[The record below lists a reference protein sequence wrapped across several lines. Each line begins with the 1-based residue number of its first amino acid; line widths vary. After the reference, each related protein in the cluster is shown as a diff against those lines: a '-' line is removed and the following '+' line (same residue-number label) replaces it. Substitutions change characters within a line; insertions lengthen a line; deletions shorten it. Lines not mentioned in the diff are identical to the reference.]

1 MTINNN
7 PMNPIPLWSSKDYWQ
22 CRQRTFHDAMAWPVL
37 PTKKLPMIAVTVKGD
52 MPSAAANTCNAIV
65 SQCSN
70 GLYNRNYRGNS
81 SNYSGTSNITLT
93 GFANKGESPVPNPM
107 PALVFTYTSNNK
119 YTLKL
124 GGYNVKRT
132 ADDATEFL
140 RTELTNGGSFY
151 ITISSTKYTFVLSD
165 VDINYHGNK
174 GITIAV
180 RKFNDD
186 SSVYS
191 TNATL
196 ALDGCLPY
204 YDANRIAQG
213 WLGGYDITGTYTD
226 GVYYIDV
233 TVDNVV
239 HYYSEPFMWLT
250 NVSAYTLVTYR
261 RSQPILTTDN
271 YMVFSW
277 RNGTDRSLYMYMP
290 NVLQKSQF
298 KFEEDVVEIDGRKYA
313 EKQVSY
319 NEDRIAFHCYE
330 AYRDAIRLLWHCDI
344 RYVGGRRIDYME
356 QPDMDWN
363 SDNHLCDV
371 VLLFQRD
378 TIVQTNGVASAYIDS
393 SDSSHTSYDAS
404 FDASFA

>member
-52 MPSAAANTCNAIV
+52 MPSAAANTCHAIV
-65 SQCSN
+65 SQCSY
-70 GLYNRNYRGNS
+70 GLYNRDYLGNS

-93 GFANKGESPVPNPM
+93 GLARPGESPVPNPM

-124 GGYNVKRT
+124 NGYDVKRT

-151 ITISSTKYTFVLSD
+151 ITTSSNKYTFILSN
-165 VDINYHGNK
+165 VDINYHGSK

-180 RKFNDD
+180 RKFDD
-186 SSVYS
+186 DTAVYS

-196 ALDGCLPY
+196 ELDGCLPY

-226 GVYYIDV
+226 GVYYLDV
-233 TVDNVV
+233 TVDSVH

-277 RNGTDRSLYMYMP
+277 RDGTDRSLYMYMP

-393 SDSSHTSYDAS
+393 SDSSHQSYDAS
-404 FDASFA
+404 FDDSFA

>member
-52 MPSAAANTCNAIV
+52 MPSAVSNTCNATV

-70 GLYNRNYRGNS
+70 GLYNRDYQGGS
-81 SNYSGTSNITLT
+81 SNYTGTSNITLT
-93 GFANKGESPVPNPM
+93 GLARVGESPVPNPM
-107 PALVFTYTSNNK
+107 PTLAFTYTSNNK

-132 ADDATEFL
+132 SDDSTEFL
-140 RTELTNGGSFY
+140 RTDLTNGGSFY
-151 ITISSTKYTFVLSD
+151 ITISSTKYTFILSN

-174 GITIAV
+174 GITMAV
-180 RKFNDD
+180 RKFDDD

-196 ALDGCLPY
+196 ELDGCLPY
-204 YDANRIAQG
+204 YDTNRIAQG
-213 WLGGYDITGTYTD
+213 WLGGYDLTGTYAD
-226 GVYYIDV
+226 GVYYLDV
-233 TVDNVV
+233 TVDSVQ

-250 NVSAYTLVTYR
+250 NLSNFTLVTYR

-298 KFEEDVVEIDGRKYA
+298 KFEEEVVETDGRKYA

-330 AYRDAIRLLWHCDI
+330 AFRDAIRLLWHCDI

-356 QPDMDWN
+356 QPEMDWN
-363 SDNHLCDV
+363 TDNHLCDV

-393 SDSSHTSYDAS
+393 SDSSHTAYDAS

>member
-1 MTINNN
+1 M
-7 PMNPIPLWSSKDYWQ
+7 
-22 CRQRTFHDAMAWPVL
+22 
-37 PTKKLPMIAVTVKGD
+37 
-52 MPSAAANTCNAIV
+52 
-65 SQCSN
+65 
-70 GLYNRNYRGNS
+70 
-81 SNYSGTSNITLT
+81 
-93 GFANKGESPVPNPM
+93 E
-107 PALVFTYTSNNK
+107 
-119 YTLKL
+119 
-124 GGYNVKRT
+124 
-132 ADDATEFL
+132 
-140 RTELTNGGSFY
+140 
-151 ITISSTKYTFVLSD
+151 
-165 VDINYHGNK
+165 
-174 GITIAV
+174 
-180 RKFNDD
+180 
-186 SSVYS
+186 
-191 TNATL
+191 
-196 ALDGCLPY
+196 LDGCLPY

-226 GVYYIDV
+226 GVYYLDV
-233 TVDNVV
+233 TVDSV

-277 RNGTDRSLYMYMP
+277 RDGTDRSLYMYMP